1 MDKDKR
7 KKLVKD
13 SMKSR
18 IASINR
24 SVASP
29 KYIAKELYGLDT
41 KKLDTTKQSDWFK
54 AFNLAIKMKGE
65 SGGRKISDKDI
76 KNALKKVIDAKK
88 KGKPHLKKG
97 GKAKK
102 KYGVV
107 GKPTLR
113 KGGKA

>member
-29 KYIAKELYGLDT
+29 KYIAKEFKEQHGLS
-41 KKLDTTKQSDWFK
+41 TKQFD
-54 AFNLAIKMKGE
+54 LE
-65 SGGRKISDKDI
+65 LKDLGLTASQQSKI
-76 KNALKKVIDAKK
+76 KNKLSKQFDKAVKNLEKLRKKEHSKFY

-102 KYGVV
+102 MKAYS
-107 GKPTLR
+107 
-113 KGGKA
+113 KGGKAK